1 MTNPAAEP
9 WYLSQINTIINR
21 VAAAEV
27 ATALREVAAYLDAAG
42 ADQVI
47 IDGIYDRATAKD
59 GVQVVRKKKTPSA

>member
-1 MTNPAAEP
+1 M
-9 WYLSQINTIINR
+9 
-21 VAAAEV
+21 

-59 GVQVVRKKKTPSA
+59 GVQVVRKKQTPSA